1 MSLINHIPFGLRI
14 EDQQYVDVADVPKG
28 RQCGCICPS
37 CSIPLI
43 ARQGKANRW
52 HFAHASR
59 NVDEIGRECSF
70 SFFVSVRTMA
80 KQLLETGLTI
90 TLPEWH
96 DRIRE
101 KRHGELFV
109 EEFWIA
115 RASDVSLKDVQK
127 EYFFEDM
134 LVDVYGKVGHYPLVV
149 YFTHPGRTLPYEL
162 VEQTTAIV
170 WRHRNQDLDETIKL
184 FAKKNMTGARII
196 DELQEFIQH
205 DKGTKNWV
213 YHPRKNK
220 KQHEARIRLDKRIEN
235 YRPHP
240 ANKKTVYGQT
250 LQGMDLSRQ
259 SYRCGMCGCEWSIL
273 GSERIIC
280 PNCRYGRL
288 YARKL

>member
-1 MSLINHIPFGLRI
+1 MALINHIPFGLRI

-37 CSIPLI
+37 CRIPLI

-59 NVDEIGRECSF
+59 NVDEIEKECSF

-80 KQLLETGLTI
+80 KQLLESGLVI
-90 TLPEWH
+90 TLPEWR
-96 DRIRE
+96 DWIRE

-109 EEFWIA
+109 EGYWIA
-115 RASDVSLKDVQK
+115 RASDVLLKEVQK
-127 EYFFEDM
+127 EYFFEDI
-134 LVDVYGKVGHYPLVV
+134 LVDIYGKVGNYPLVI
-149 YFTHPGRTLPYEL
+149 YFTHPGRALPYEL
-162 VEQTTAIV
+162 VDPQQQSSGVIEI
-170 WRHRNQDLDETIKL
+170 RLDETIKL
-184 FAKKNMTGARII
+184 FAKKNMTGVRFI
-196 DELQEFIQH
+196 DELQTFIQH
-205 DKGTKNWV
+205 DKDAKRWV

-220 KQHEARIRLDKRIEN
+220 EQNEARIRLDKQVEN
-235 YRPHP
+235 YRPRP
-240 ANKKTVYGQT
+240 ADKKRVYGQT
-250 LQGMDLSRQ
+250 LLGMGLNRQ

-273 GSERIIC
+273 ETERIIC